1 MGSSKKH
8 KKNKSERREKYEE
21 YSQHQDPAQLQRGL
35 KLILKVG
42 SNATPEYS
50 ANSPMVDAGPP
61 TAAEAMMS
69 PVPEELQ
76 EHQGHRERHKKS
88 KKKKKKKDREK
99 KHKHHKEKRHRSRD
113 RHRDMGSADED
124 IVPGADDA
132 ACSGFASQSIAPPVA
147 DADSSQDGFSFM
159 DDDQSQPLPE
169 NILFYAGITT
179 DNSPSN
185 CPVTKP
191 IAPRKLEDILMGSSP
206 NSSSLQSSS
215 LGLAGNSPTK
225 PLPDVSKSLKHH
237 LLQTKFINPFQLL
250 IPSPLTPG
258 GASSMNAL
266 TPKALENPK
275 TPSTSSE
282 SGREPRSCVLKLK
295 QQKSPLNKLLEH
307 LLRFLEKRDP
317 HQFFAWPVTDDMAP
331 GYSSIISKPMDFST
345 MRQKIDDHE
354 YSSLTE
360 FSDDFKLMCENAIKY
375 NHVDTVYNK
384 AAKRL
389 LQVGMKHLQPENL
402 MRSLKPLSGYMR
414 ELTAKELGFEISS
427 NDMGRDTHDSADE
440 GASTGAEEPPTPA
453 QLEEEERKRAL
464 RLENAPKTHFEPYV
478 DDMTS
483 EEILAQV
490 QSAAQQAKQRL
501 NSKKNAHKMGFIRQT
516 KDGSTTLNLLI
527 KEENE
532 GPERVVTI
540 GDLVGKLQTGSTQ
553 LQVRQVDKRNALK
566 TVKPLSY
573 GAFASFAPTFDS
585 RFSTL
590 SAEETQL
597 VLRTYGDASS
607 AEYAE
612 SILQF
617 TKDSSYGTTIANGLL
632 DILTN
637 GEHSKSLE
645 ELYNMQLHSYEERE
659 IAKCFEQEEET
670 AAHQETAEQIEKEYE
685 KYKNTHVDFKRLKS
699 LQDLGIDVSFLDGME
714 TEMKN
719 FELNQRMHEH
729 LSQNLTLIEK
739 LRVTQQDRLSQP
751 LPSHLGLVQPAGQEE
766 IQTAAQLTQQI
777 SEMAKKLPPSA
788 IADPYSL
795 RKAMGMT
802 YAGLPPPQPASPRVQ
817 LPELLQQPVAL
828 PQLQPVAMDIDE
840 PDEQHGGSG
849 GDLENELREFL
860 ESGSGLHSANPADDN
875 SIVAQWLN

>member
-132 ACSGFASQSIAPPVA
+132 ACSGFASQSIAPAA

-179 DNSPSN
+179 ENSPSN

-225 PLPDVSKSLKHH
+225 PLPD
-237 LLQTKFINPFQLL
+237 LL

-258 GASSMNAL
+258 GASSLNAL

-427 NDMGRDTHDSADE
+427 NDMGRETHDSADE

-645 ELYNMQLHSYEERE
+645 ELYNMQLHSFEQRE

-670 AAHQETAEQIEKEYE
+670 AAHQETTEQIEKEYE

-802 YAGLPPPQPASPRVQ
+802 YAGLPPPQSASPRVQ

>member
-1 MGSSKKH
+1 M
-8 KKNKSERREKYEE
+8 
-21 YSQHQDPAQLQRGL
+21 
-35 KLILKVG
+35 
-42 SNATPEYS
+42 
-50 ANSPMVDAGPP
+50 
-61 TAAEAMMS
+61 
-69 PVPEELQ
+69 
-76 EHQGHRERHKKS
+76 
-88 KKKKKKKDREK
+88 
-99 KHKHHKEKRHRSRD
+99 
-113 RHRDMGSADED
+113 
-124 IVPGADDA
+124 
-132 ACSGFASQSIAPPVA
+132 
-147 DADSSQDGFSFM
+147 
-159 DDDQSQPLPE
+159 
-169 NILFYAGITT
+169 
-179 DNSPSN
+179 
-185 CPVTKP
+185 
-191 IAPRKLEDILMGSSP
+191 
-206 NSSSLQSSS
+206 
-215 LGLAGNSPTK
+215 
-225 PLPDVSKSLKHH
+225 
-237 LLQTKFINPFQLL
+237 TKFPNPFQLL

-258 GASSMNAL
+258 GASSLNAL
-266 TPKALENPK
+266 TPKALEAPK

-389 LQVGMKHLQPENL
+389 LQVGMKHLQPDNL

-427 NDMGRDTHDSADE
+427 NDMGREAHDSADE

-490 QSAAQQAKQRL
+490 QNAAQQAKQRL
-501 NSKKNAHKMGFIRQT
+501 NSKKNAHKMGFLRQT

-540 GDLVGKLQTGSTQ
+540 GDLVGKLKTGSTQ

-645 ELYNMQLHSYEERE
+645 ELYNMQLHSYEQRE
-659 IAKCFEQEEET
+659 IAKCFDQEEET
-670 AAHQETAEQIEKEYE
+670 AAQQETAEQIEKEYE

-802 YAGLPPPQPASPRVQ
+802 YGMLVIIFIFSQLISNLNYFQLACHHRIPPRHASSCRSCCSSQWRCPNCSRW
-817 LPELLQQPVAL
+817 LWTSTNPMSRMLALAAIWRTSCANSSKADPVCIRRIRRMTTASW
-828 PQLQPVAMDIDE
+828 PN
-840 PDEQHGGSG
+840 GSTRGSG
-849 GDLENELREFL
+849 YPTDARYVYNVR
-860 ESGSGLHSANPADDN
+860 
-875 SIVAQWLN
+875 